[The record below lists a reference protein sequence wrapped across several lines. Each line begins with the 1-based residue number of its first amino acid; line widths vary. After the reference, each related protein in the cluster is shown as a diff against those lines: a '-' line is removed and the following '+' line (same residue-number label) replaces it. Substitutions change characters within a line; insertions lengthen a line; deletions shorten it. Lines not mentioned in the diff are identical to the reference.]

1 MKQDMIDGRVEFLP
15 SSQEE
20 RKCWVA
26 ICLEIDLTSQG
37 ERFLEAAE
45 NIQDAL
51 KKWVCACIE
60 HETLWFYKVS
70 HRKNQKRIS
79 PVKNKAQELQHT
91 TLEADESKRSR
102 NHSPS
107 FRICFYPSISES
119 KDGRTRPPVVLSQ
132 GKK

>member
-70 HRKNQKRIS
+70 HRKNQKQVS
-79 PVKNKAQELQHT
+79 PVQNKARKSCSIPRLRPMSLKDPETIL
-91 TLEADESKRSR
+91 LRSG
-102 NHSPS
+102 
-107 FRICFYPSISES
+107 FVF
-119 KDGRTRPPVVLSQ
+119 TRQSASRKTDVLDLLLS
-132 GKK
+132 